1 MPNALDAAGRLDD
14 LALLERAAE
23 AATRGRAASTELVA
37 AVAEL
42 EQRDLHL
49 RQGYSSLFGYCRE
62 ALALSEHDAYRAV
75 AAARVVR
82 RFPLA
87 LELLAQGAV
96 NLTTLNLLAPCLTPE
111 NHRQLLEAARGKRRA
126 QVEELVALHLPQP
139 DVPPAIQRLLA
150 PAPAPLSGERYRVQL
165 TVGKEAVEKL
175 RLARDMLRHSL
186 APGDDAAI
194 LERALTALLADLA
207 RKKFAAV
214 DQPRPARGTA
224 AGSRHVPAEVK
235 REVWLRDLGRCAFV
249 GATGHRCEERGLL
262 EFHHVRPWAD
272 GGPATVENMQLRC
285 RRHNDYEARLY
296 FGADQAREP
305 VTGAGRPTDRRSR

>member
-296 FGADQAREP
+296 FGAGQAREP
-305 VTGAGRPTDRRSR
+305 VTGAGRPTDRRSS